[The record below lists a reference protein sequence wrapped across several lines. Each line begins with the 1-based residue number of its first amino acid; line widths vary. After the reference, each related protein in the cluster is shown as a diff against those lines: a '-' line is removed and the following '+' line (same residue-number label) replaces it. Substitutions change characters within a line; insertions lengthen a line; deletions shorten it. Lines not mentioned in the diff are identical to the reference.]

1 MKKQWILALAAT
13 LTTWVTVAQAA
24 SVPVTSVGATDPVVG
39 DPAVLI
45 DGSFPAEWTHW
56 QDPVNVHWVGPAN
69 KLVFNFGQDSL
80 ITGLDVSVDNNDSYQ
95 FDVSLDGVNWSP
107 LATALLY
114 EGNVGSGMDT
124 LSSNPGSPEFVPGL
138 SIAAPVLAR
147 FARVY
152 AIDGDNLYSVGE
164 VQFQGTPAVPEPS
177 SLALALA
184 GALGLGA
191 ARRWRT

>member
-1 MKKQWILALAAT
+1 MKKQWMLALAAT
-13 LTTWVTVAQAA
+13 LVTAAQAA
-24 SVPVTSVGATDPVVG
+24 MVPVTSVGATDPVVG

-45 DGSFPAEWTHW
+45 DGSFPAEWTYW

-69 KLVFNFGQDSL
+69 KLVFNFGQDYL

-95 FDVSLDGVNWSP
+95 FDASLDGVNWSP

-177 SLALALA
+177 SLALVLA